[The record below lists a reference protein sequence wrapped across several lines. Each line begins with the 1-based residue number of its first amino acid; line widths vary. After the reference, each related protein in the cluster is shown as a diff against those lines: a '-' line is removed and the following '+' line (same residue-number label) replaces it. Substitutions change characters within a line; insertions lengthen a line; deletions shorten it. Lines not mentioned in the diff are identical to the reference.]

1 MIIEDVANKLADMPG
16 QSLPI
21 YPMQFPDKDA
31 SGNPI
36 INCIAIFP
44 GDGKPALHYTAL
56 GTLDYPGI
64 KIRVRYTDPYNA
76 FAIAEAIKIWMDAHL
91 PTGYLTCRAI
101 DPNARDI
108 TDSNSLAMS
117 GGPAYVFEVAFK
129 LTKVRAA

>member
-21 YPMQFPDKDA
+21 YPMQFPSDVV
-31 SGNPI
+31 
-36 INCIAIFP
+36 NCITVFI
-44 GDGKPALHYTAL
+44 DTGKPSLFYTAL
-56 GTLDYPGI
+56 GTLDYPAV